1 MLSFKKII
9 GISFSLLSG
18 LVLLSGCSLLPKLNQ
33 KALDSSVS
41 KSSSSSSAKPPVSLT
56 NTQVVGSDQTGYMRV
71 PENWIQF
78 HDVDT
83 TDEQH
88 IVQYYD
94 GTENN
99 IVTLLGLNKTELAAD
114 DDNFTG
120 ERIAYNYYQ
129 TYQEQKISNIRT
141 QRVTFKQRPLYE
153 ISGYDQNT
161 KKNVVT
167 YVIQPSDHSD
177 CIYSVTFEG
186 SLANVNQL
194 KNYFETSWSANQSN

>member
-9 GISFSLLSG
+9 GISLSLLSG
-18 LVLLSGCSLLPKLNQ
+18 LVILSGFSLLPKVNQ

-41 KSSSSSSAKPPVSLT
+41 KSSGSSSAKPPISLT

-88 IVQYYD
+88 IVQYCD

-129 TYQEQKISNIRT
+129 TYQEQKISNIRM

-177 CIYSVTFEG
+177 WIYSATFEG

-194 KNYFETSWSANQSN
+194 KNYFEASWSVNKPN